1 MPDIVAKLKKGMGNE
16 AADRALLEDALQ
28 EITQLRGRR
37 DALEEILIILV
48 RTGFPWDEEG
58 APTDSFPAF
67 RERYQR
73 VMHEASE
80 LLGLELRSTIT
91 RTEPRT

>member
-1 MPDIVAKLKKGMGNE
+1 MPDIVARLKQGMETE
-16 AADRALLEDALQ
+16 AADRGLLEDTLR
-28 EITQLRGRR
+28 EITELRGRR

-48 RTGFPWDEEG
+48 RTGFPWDEDGEPSE
-58 APTDSFPAF
+58 AFPAF

-80 LLGLELRSTIT
+80 LLGLELRSTIN

>member
-1 MPDIVAKLKKGMGNE
+1 MPDIAARLKQGMENK
-16 AADRALLEDALQ
+16 AADRTLLEDTLR
-28 EITQLRGRR
+28 EITELRGRR
-37 DALEEILIILV
+37 DALEEMMIILV

-58 APTDSFPAF
+58 TPGDAFPAF

-73 VMHEASE
+73 VMHEASA
-80 LLGLELRSTIT
+80 LLGLELRSTIN

>member
-1 MPDIVAKLKKGMGNE
+1 MPDVIELLQSCLGGDPVPAKLLG
-16 AADRALLEDALQ
+16 DAME
-28 EITQLRGRR
+28 EITELSKRR

-48 RTGFPWDEEG
+48 RTGLPWDESG
-58 APTDSFPAF
+58 KPTDTFPMF
-67 RERYQR
+67 KERYSKA
-73 VMHEASE
+73 MHEASE

>member
-1 MPDIVAKLKKGMGNE
+1 MPDIEARLSQGIVNG
-16 AADRALLEDALQ
+16 AADRALLEDTLQ
-28 EITQLRGRR
+28 EITELRQRR

-58 APTDSFPAF
+58 TPGETFPAF

-73 VMHEASE
+73 VMHEASG
-80 LLGLELRSTIT
+80 LLGLELRSTIN

>member
-1 MPDIVAKLKKGMGNE
+1 MPDITTRLKQGMENE
-16 AADRALLEDALQ
+16 AAERALLGDALQ
-28 EITQLRGRR
+28 EITELRSRR
-37 DALEEILIILV
+37 DALEEMLIILV
-48 RTGFPWDEEG
+48 RTGFPWDEDG
-58 APTDSFPAF
+58 APAESFPAF

-73 VMHEASE
+73 VMHEASA